1 MTAKKLQRRLILPV
15 LGIII
20 SVLLTGCL
28 DGLLETIKPPTVTL
42 DNIPAY
48 SGNPFVTVNDG
59 IPFFDEE
66 DYTTEAYES
75 YSRLDSLGR
84 CGVTMA
90 CIGVEIMPTEP
101 RGDIDDVTPTGW
113 QNKNY
118 GKELVEGGWLYNR
131 AHLIGHQLT
140 GENANERNLITGT
153 RYMNT
158 RGMLPF
164 ENMVADYVKETEN
177 HVIYRV
183 TPFFDGANLL
193 ASGVLMEAYSVEDD
207 GDGICFCVFVYNVQ
221 PGIYLDYSNGAN
233 RIATEDDQIGGAV
246 GTPGTDTGG
255 GTGDTGE
262 TEEEV
267 YIINTNTKKYHKPT
281 CHYANSKNT
290 EEFVGEKAELESQGY
305 TPCGVCKP

>member
-1 MTAKKLQRRLILPV
+1 MTTGRSRARLILPILLLIV
-15 LGIII
+15 SI
-20 SVLLTGCL
+20 LLTGCL
-28 DGLLETIKPPTVTL
+28 GSLLDVIQPPTVTL
-42 DNIPAY
+42 DKIPAY
-48 SGNPFVTVNDG
+48 SGKPYVSVNDG

-75 YSRLDSLGR
+75 YSALDSLGR

-90 CIGVEIMPTEP
+90 CIGVEIMPTEE
-101 RGDIDDVTPTGW
+101 RGDINSVTPTGW

-118 GKELVEGGWLYNR
+118 GSELVEGGWLYNR

-164 ENMVADYVKETEN
+164 ENMVADYIEETEN

-183 TPFFDGANLL
+183 TPFFDGYNLL
-193 ASGVLMEAYSVEDD
+193 ASGVLMEAYSVEDG
-207 GDGICFCVFVYNVQ
+207 GDGICFCVYVYNVQ
-221 PGIYLDYSNGAN
+221 PGIYLDYTDGSN
-233 RIATEDDQIGGAV
+233 RIATDSDEIGGST
-246 GTPGTDTGG
+246 GTPSEGG
-255 GTGDTGE
+255 GDTE
-262 TEEEV
+262 SEAPESTYV
-267 YIINTNTKKYHKPT
+267 INTKTKKYHKPS

-290 EEFVGEKAELESQGY
+290 EEFVGKKSELESGGY
-305 TPCGVCKP
+305 SPCGSCKP

>member
-1 MTAKKLQRRLILPV
+1 MMKSNFKARLLFPV
-15 LGIII
+15 LLIILSI
-20 SVLLTGCL
+20 LLTGCL
-28 DGLLETIKPPTVTL
+28 DGLLDIIKPPTVTL
-42 DNIPAY
+42 DSIPAY
-48 SGNPFVTVNDG
+48 SGRPYVKINDG
-59 IPFFDEE
+59 IPFFDED
-66 DYTTEAYES
+66 DYTTKAYES

-90 CIGVEIMPTEP
+90 CIGREIMPTED
-101 RGDIDDVTPTGW
+101 RGDIDSVTPTGW

-158 RGMLPF
+158 KGMLPF
-164 ENMVADYVKETEN
+164 ENMVADYIKATNN

-183 TPFFDGANLL
+183 TPFFDGYNLL

-207 GDGICFCVFVYNVQ
+207 GYGICFCVYVYNVQ
-221 PGIYLDYSNGAN
+221 PGIYLDYTDGSN
-233 RIATEDDQIGGAV
+233 RIATSSDVIGGTT
-246 GTPGTDTGG
+246 GTPSQGG
-255 GTGDTGE
+255 GSDDGNV
-262 TEEEV
+262 TEEIDYV
-267 YIINTNTKKYHKPT
+267 INTSTKKYHKPT

-290 EEFVGEKAELESQGY
+290 EEYKGEKSELENQGY